1 MKKIPVNTRVL
12 RAVATT
18 MPKGAKVKD
27 IVKITG
33 MTNQNVSACL
43 WKLKDQGKIN
53 RDDGF
58 YKINDIKL
66 TDVNKS
72 ASDLVIETSLK
83 IDETT
88 LTLDSNN
95 ENQTLTIGKVARQ
108 LTKEN
113 ERLKLEVGRME
124 KSWREA
130 RQSSLE
136 FERLYF
142 DALAV
147 IKYLEAK

>member
-18 MPKGAKVKD
+18 MPKGAKVRD

-33 MTNQNVSACL
+33 MTNQSVSACL

-58 YKINDIKL
+58 YKTNDNVL
-66 TDVNKS
+66 TDVNKPVEQ
-72 ASDLVIETSLK
+72 APALEA
-83 IDETT
+83 
-88 LTLDSNN
+88 NN
-95 ENQTLTIGKVARQ
+95 ERQTLTIGKVARQ
-108 LTKEN
+108 LAKEN
-113 ERLKLEVGRME
+113 ERLKHEVGTME
-124 KSWREA
+124 KAWREA

-136 FERLYF
+136 FERRYF

-147 IKYLEAK
+147 ISYLEAK

>member
-1 MKKIPVNTRVL
+1 MKKIPVNVRVL

-27 IVKITG
+27 IAKITG
-33 MTNQNVSACL
+33 MVNQSVSNCL
-43 WKLKDQGKIN
+43 WKLKDEGKIE
-53 RDDGF
+53 RVDGV
-58 YKINDIKL
+58 YKINGSVL
-66 TDVNKS
+66 TDVNKPVEK
-72 ASDLVIETSLK
+72 APLLEAN
-83 IDETT
+83 DE
-88 LTLDSNN
+88 S
-95 ENQTLTIGKVARQ
+95 QTLTIGKVAKA
-108 LTKEN
+108 LAKEN
-113 ERLKLEVGRME
+113 ERLRSEVGSME
-124 KSWREA
+124 RSWREA

>member
-1 MKKIPVNTRVL
+1 MKKIPVNVRVL

-27 IVKITG
+27 IAKITG
-33 MTNQNVSACL
+33 MANQSVSNCL
-43 WKLKDQGKIN
+43 WKLKDEGKIE
-53 RDDGF
+53 RVDGV
-58 YKINDIKL
+58 YKINGSVL
-66 TDVNKS
+66 TDVNKPVEK
-72 ASDLVIETSLK
+72 APLLEAN
-83 IDETT
+83 DE
-88 LTLDSNN
+88 S
-95 ENQTLTIGKVARQ
+95 QILTIGKVTKA
-108 LTKEN
+108 LAKEN
-113 ERLKLEVGRME
+113 ERLRSEVGSME
-124 KSWREA
+124 RSWREA

>member
-18 MPKGAKVKD
+18 MPKGAKVRD

-33 MTNQNVSACL
+33 MTNQSVSACL

-58 YKINDIKL
+58 YKTNDNVL
-66 TDVNKS
+66 TDVNKPVEQ
-72 ASDLVIETSLK
+72 APALEA
-83 IDETT
+83 
-88 LTLDSNN
+88 NN
-95 ENQTLTIGKVARQ
+95 ERQTLTIGKVARQ
-108 LTKEN
+108 LAKEN
-113 ERLKLEVGRME
+113 ERLKHEVGNME
-124 KSWREA
+124 KAWREA

-136 FERLYF
+136 FERRYF

-147 IKYLEAK
+147 ISYLESK

>member
-18 MPKGAKVKD
+18 MPNGAKVRD

-58 YKINDIKL
+58 YKVNDHVL
-66 TDVNKS
+66 TSVNKPVEQAS
-72 ASDLVIETSLK
+72 ALESNK
-83 IDETT
+83 ETT
-88 LTLDSNN
+88 
-95 ENQTLTIGKVARQ
+95 TLTIGKVARQ
-108 LTKEN
+108 LAKEN
-113 ERLKLEVGRME
+113 ERLRLEVGTME
-124 KSWREA
+124 KAWREA

-136 FERLYF
+136 FERRYF

-147 IKYLEAK
+147 ISYLEAK

>member
-18 MPKGAKVKD
+18 MPNGAKVRD

-33 MTNQNVSACL
+33 MTNQSVSACL

-58 YKINDIKL
+58 YKTYDNVL
-66 TDVNKS
+66 TDVNKPVEQAPALES
-72 ASDLVIETSLK
+72 N
-83 IDETT
+83 DESQT
-88 LTLDSNN
+88 LTL
-95 ENQTLTIGKVARQ
+95 GKVARQ
-108 LTKEN
+108 LAKEN
-113 ERLKLEVGRME
+113 ERLRSEVGTME
-124 KSWREA
+124 KAWREA

-136 FERLYF
+136 FERRYF

-147 IKYLEAK
+147 ISYLEAK

>member
-18 MPKGAKVKD
+18 MPNGAKVKD

-53 RDDGF
+53 RNDGF
-58 YKINDIKL
+58 YKVNDHVL
-66 TDVNKS
+66 TDVNKPVEQ
-72 ASDLVIETSLK
+72 APALEA
-83 IDETT
+83 
-88 LTLDSNN
+88 NN
-95 ENQTLTIGKVARQ
+95 VKETLTIGKVARALAQ
-108 LTKEN
+108 EN
-113 ERLKLEVGRME
+113 ERLKQEVGRME
-124 KSWREA
+124 KAWREA

-136 FERLYF
+136 FERKYF

-147 IKYLEAK
+147 ISYLEAK

>member
-1 MKKIPVNTRVL
+1 MKKIPVNVRVL

-33 MTNQNVSACL
+33 MVSQSVSACL

-58 YKINDIKL
+58 YKINDYVL
-66 TDVNKS
+66 TDVNKP
-72 ASDLVIETSLK
+72 VETIPATLEAN
-83 IDETT
+83 DESKT
-88 LTLDSNN
+88 LTL
-95 ENQTLTIGKVARQ
+95 GKVARKLAQ
-108 LTKEN
+108 EN
-113 ERLKLEVGRME
+113 ERLKNEVRNME

>member
-1 MKKIPVNTRVL
+1 MKKIPVNVRVL

-33 MTNQNVSACL
+33 MVNQSVSACL
-43 WKLKDQGKIN
+43 WKLKEQGKIN

-58 YKINDIKL
+58 YKINDYVL
-66 TDVNKS
+66 TDVNKP
-72 ASDLVIETSLK
+72 VETIPATLEAN
-83 IDETT
+83 DESET
-88 LTLDSNN
+88 LTL
-95 ENQTLTIGKVARQ
+95 GKVARKLAQ
-108 LTKEN
+108 EN
-113 ERLKLEVGRME
+113 ERLKNEVRNTE

-136 FERLYF
+136 FERKYF

-147 IKYLEAK
+147 ISYLESK

>member
-18 MPKGAKVKD
+18 MPKGAKVRD

-33 MTNQNVSACL
+33 MTNQSVSACL
-43 WKLKDQGKIN
+43 WKLKEQGKIN

-58 YKINDIKL
+58 YKTNDNVL
-66 TDVNKS
+66 TDVNKPVE
-72 ASDLVIETSLK
+72 AIPTTLEAN
-83 IDETT
+83 DESKT
-88 LTLDSNN
+88 LTL
-95 ENQTLTIGKVARQ
+95 GKVARKLSQ
-108 LTKEN
+108 EN
-113 ERLKLEVGRME
+113 ERLRSEIGTLE
-124 KSWREA
+124 KAWREA

-136 FERLYF
+136 FERRYF

-147 IKYLEAK
+147 ISYLEAK

>member
-1 MKKIPVNTRVL
+1 MKKIPVNVRVL
-12 RAVATT
+12 RAVVTM

-33 MTNQNVSACL
+33 MASQSVSACL

-58 YKINDIKL
+58 YKTNDYVL
-66 TDVNKS
+66 TDVNKP
-72 ASDLVIETSLK
+72 VETIPATLEAN
-83 IDETT
+83 DESKT
-88 LTLDSNN
+88 LTL
-95 ENQTLTIGKVARQ
+95 GKVARKLAQ
-108 LTKEN
+108 EN
-113 ERLKLEVGRME
+113 ERLKNEVRNME

-136 FERLYF
+136 FERKYF

-147 IKYLEAK
+147 ISYLEAK

>member
-1 MKKIPVNTRVL
+1 MKKIPVNVRVL
-12 RAVATT
+12 RAVVTM

-33 MTNQNVSACL
+33 MVSQSVSACL

-58 YKINDIKL
+58 YKINDYVL
-66 TDVNKS
+66 TDVNKP
-72 ASDLVIETSLK
+72 VETIPATLEAN
-83 IDETT
+83 DESET
-88 LTLDSNN
+88 LTL
-95 ENQTLTIGKVARQ
+95 GKVARKLAQ
-108 LTKEN
+108 EN
-113 ERLKLEVGRME
+113 ERLKNEVRNME

-136 FERLYF
+136 FERKYF

-147 IKYLEAK
+147 ISYLESK

>member
-1 MKKIPVNTRVL
+1 MKKIPVNVRVL

-18 MPKGAKVKD
+18 MPKGAKVRD

-33 MTNQNVSACL
+33 MVNQSVSNCL
-43 WKLKDQGKIN
+43 WKLKDEGKIK
-53 RDDGF
+53 REDGV
-58 YKINDIKL
+58 YKTNDHVL
-66 TDVNKS
+66 TDVNKPVEQ
-72 ASDLVIETSLK
+72 APALEVN
-83 IDETT
+83 DE
-88 LTLDSNN
+88 S
-95 ENQTLTIGKVARQ
+95 QILTIGKVTKA
-108 LTKEN
+108 LAKEN
-113 ERLKLEVGRME
+113 ERLRSEVGSME
-124 KSWREA
+124 RSWREA

>member
-18 MPKGAKVKD
+18 MPNGAKVKD

-53 RDDGF
+53 RNDGF
-58 YKINDIKL
+58 YKVNDHVL
-66 TDVNKS
+66 TSVNKPVEQ
-72 ASDLVIETSLK
+72 APALETNK
-83 IDETT
+83 
-88 LTLDSNN
+88 
-95 ENQTLTIGKVARQ
+95 ENTTLTIGKVARKLAQ
-108 LTKEN
+108 EN
-113 ERLKLEVGRME
+113 ERLKQEVGRME
-124 KSWREA
+124 KGWREA

-136 FERLYF
+136 FERKYF

-147 IKYLEAK
+147 ISYLEAK

>member
-18 MPKGAKVKD
+18 MPKGAKVRD

-33 MTNQNVSACL
+33 MTNQSVSACL

-58 YKINDIKL
+58 YKTNDNVL
-66 TDVNKS
+66 TDVNKPVEQAPALES
-72 ASDLVIETSLK
+72 NK
-83 IDETT
+83 ETT
-88 LTLDSNN
+88 
-95 ENQTLTIGKVARQ
+95 TLTIGKVARQ
-108 LTKEN
+108 LAKEN
-113 ERLKLEVGRME
+113 ERLRSEVGTME
-124 KSWREA
+124 KAWREA

-136 FERLYF
+136 FERRYF

-147 IKYLEAK
+147 ISYLEAK

>member
-1 MKKIPVNTRVL
+1 MKKIPVNVRVL

-27 IVKITG
+27 IAKITG
-33 MTNQNVSACL
+33 MANQSVSNCL
-43 WKLKDQGKIN
+43 WKLKDEGKIE
-53 RDDGF
+53 RVDGV
-58 YKINDIKL
+58 YKINGSVL
-66 TDVNKS
+66 TDVNKPVEK
-72 ASDLVIETSLK
+72 APPLETN
-83 IDETT
+83 DE
-88 LTLDSNN
+88 S
-95 ENQTLTIGKVARQ
+95 QILTIGKVTKA
-108 LTKEN
+108 LAKEN
-113 ERLKLEVGRME
+113 ERLRSEVGSME
-124 KSWREA
+124 RSWREA

>member
-1 MKKIPVNTRVL
+1 MKKIPVNVRVL

-27 IVKITG
+27 IAKITG
-33 MTNQNVSACL
+33 MVNQSVSNCL
-43 WKLKDQGKIN
+43 WKLKDEGKIE
-53 RDDGF
+53 RVDGV
-58 YKINDIKL
+58 YRINDSVL
-66 TDVNKS
+66 TDVNKPVEK
-72 ASDLVIETSLK
+72 APLLEAN
-83 IDETT
+83 DE
-88 LTLDSNN
+88 S
-95 ENQTLTIGKVARQ
+95 QTLTIGKVTKA
-108 LTKEN
+108 LAKEN
-113 ERLKLEVGRME
+113 ERLRSEVGSME
-124 KSWREA
+124 RSWREA

>member
-1 MKKIPVNTRVL
+1 MKKIPVNVRVL

-33 MTNQNVSACL
+33 MASQSVSACL

-58 YKINDIKL
+58 YKINDYVL
-66 TDVNKS
+66 TDVNKP
-72 ASDLVIETSLK
+72 VETIPATLEAN
-83 IDETT
+83 DESET
-88 LTLDSNN
+88 LTL
-95 ENQTLTIGKVARQ
+95 GKVARKLAQ
-108 LTKEN
+108 EN
-113 ERLKLEVGRME
+113 ERLKNEVRNME

-136 FERLYF
+136 FERKYF

-147 IKYLEAK
+147 ISYLESK

>member
-1 MKKIPVNTRVL
+1 MKKIPVNVRVL

-18 MPKGAKVKD
+18 MPKGAKVRD

-33 MTNQNVSACL
+33 MVNQSVSNCL
-43 WKLKDQGKIN
+43 WKLKDEGKIK
-53 RDDGF
+53 REDGV
-58 YKINDIKL
+58 YKTNDHVL
-66 TDVNKS
+66 TDVNKPVEQ
-72 ASDLVIETSLK
+72 APALEVN
-83 IDETT
+83 DE
-88 LTLDSNN
+88 S
-95 ENQTLTIGKVARQ
+95 QILTIGKVTKA
-108 LTKEN
+108 LAKEN
-113 ERLKLEVGRME
+113 ERLRSEVGTME
-124 KSWREA
+124 RSWREA

>member
-1 MKKIPVNTRVL
+1 MKKIPVSVRVL

-27 IVKITG
+27 IAKITG
-33 MTNQNVSACL
+33 MINQSVSNCL
-43 WKLKDQGKIN
+43 WKLKDEGKIE
-53 RDDGF
+53 RVDGV
-58 YKINDIKL
+58 YKINGSVL
-66 TDVNKS
+66 TDVNKPVEK
-72 ASDLVIETSLK
+72 APLLEAN
-83 IDETT
+83 DE
-88 LTLDSNN
+88 S
-95 ENQTLTIGKVARQ
+95 QILTIGKVTKA
-108 LTKEN
+108 LAKEN
-113 ERLKLEVGRME
+113 ERLRSEVGSME
-124 KSWREA
+124 RSWREA

>member
-1 MKKIPVNTRVL
+1 MKKIPVSTRVL
-12 RAVATT
+12 RAVATN
-18 MPKGAKVKD
+18 MPKGAKVRD

-43 WKLKDQGKIN
+43 WKLKAQGKIN
-53 RDDGF
+53 RDNGF
-58 YKINDIKL
+58 YKVVDYVL

-72 ASDLVIETSLK
+72 TSDLVIESSYFE
-83 IDETT
+83 ETPLPILEKNKEDT
-88 LTLDSNN
+88 
-95 ENQTLTIGKVARQ
+95 TLTIGKVARQ

-113 ERLKLEVGRME
+113 ARLRTEVGTME
-124 KSWREA
+124 RSWREA

>member
-1 MKKIPVNTRVL
+1 MKKIPVNVRVY

-58 YKINDIKL
+58 YKTNDNVL
-66 TDVNKS
+66 TDVNKPVEK
-72 ASDLVIETSLK
+72 APALEAN
-83 IDETT
+83 DE
-88 LTLDSNN
+88 S
-95 ENQTLTIGKVARQ
+95 QTLTIGKVARQ

-113 ERLKLEVGRME
+113 ERLRQEVGTVERA
-124 KSWREA
+124 WREA
-130 RQSSLE
+130 RQAALD
-136 FERLYF
+136 FERRYF

>member
-1 MKKIPVNTRVL
+1 MKKIPVSVRVL

-27 IVKITG
+27 IAKITG
-33 MTNQNVSACL
+33 MANQSVSNCL
-43 WKLKDQGKIN
+43 WKLKDEGKIE
-53 RDDGF
+53 RVDGV
-58 YKINDIKL
+58 YKINSSVL
-66 TDVNKS
+66 TDVNKPVEK
-72 ASDLVIETSLK
+72 APLLEAN
-83 IDETT
+83 DE
-88 LTLDSNN
+88 S
-95 ENQTLTIGKVARQ
+95 QILTIGKVTKA
-108 LTKEN
+108 LAKEN
-113 ERLKLEVGRME
+113 ERLRSEVGSME
-124 KSWREA
+124 RSWREA